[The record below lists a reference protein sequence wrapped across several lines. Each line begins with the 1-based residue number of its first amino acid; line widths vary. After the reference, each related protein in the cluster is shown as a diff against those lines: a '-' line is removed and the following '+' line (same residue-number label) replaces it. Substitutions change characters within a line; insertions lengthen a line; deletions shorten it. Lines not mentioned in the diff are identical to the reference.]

1 MASMAT
7 LAEVDPQAV
16 DEQAL
21 AKLHRLLE
29 RKCQAVRAVSGQPCG
44 ETSTGYYRTICLHE
58 HVRDSYLC
66 AFHSEAGSVQCRR
79 CHTYAGHA
87 CHVYPTL
94 LVMGMDGWQM
104 A

>member
-1 MASMAT
+1 MAT
-7 LAEVDPQAV
+7 LAEVDVQAV

-29 RKCQAVRAVSGQPCG
+29 RKCQAVEALSGRSCG
-44 ETSTGYYRTICLHE
+44 QTSADYYRSICLHE

-66 AFHSEAGSVQCRR
+66 ACHGEAASLQCRR
-79 CHTYAGHA
+79 CYTYAGHA
-87 CHVYPTL
+87 CQLRLTR